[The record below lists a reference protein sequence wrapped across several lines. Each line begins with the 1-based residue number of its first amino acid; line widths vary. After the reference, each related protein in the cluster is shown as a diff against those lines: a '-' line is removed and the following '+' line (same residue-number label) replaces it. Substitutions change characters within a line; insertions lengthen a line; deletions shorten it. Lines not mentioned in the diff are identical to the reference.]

1 MTKLCQFK
9 GVVPRW
15 QVAHFGPKISYF
27 GHIFEISTLFYNYI
41 DIGTNRINS
50 QSDSNWLFYPQ

>member
-1 MTKLCQFK
+1 MTKLCPFK
-9 GVVPRW
+9 GVAPRW

-41 DIGTNRINS
+41 DIG
-50 QSDSNWLFYPQ
+50 